1 VISVVLPV
9 RDGAPHVAEA
19 LASAAAAGADEIVA
33 VDGASR
39 DSTVAIAASSA
50 RTRLLDQQGP
60 SLEDAYNEG
69 IAAARGDRLAFMGH
83 DDVYEPEA
91 LTELDSALEETG
103 AGAVFGR
110 VAFELMGDGPPPGF
124 RAELLEGPRDVLLL
138 ETLLIRREVAEELG
152 PLRHAIGHD
161 VDWIARL
168 NDSGTPI
175 ARVQT
180 LVVRKRL
187 RADSASHRAAAHD
200 PQLLVRV
207 LRDVVARRVANRP

>member
-9 RDGAPHVAEA
+9 RDGAPHVADA
-19 LASAAAAGADEIVA
+19 LASARAAGADEIVV

-39 DSTVAIAASSA
+39 DSTADIAAASA
-50 RTRLLDQQGP
+50 QTRLLDQEGP

-69 IAAARGDRLAFMGH
+69 IAAARGDRLAFIGH
-83 DDVYEPEA
+83 DDLYAPEA
-91 LTELDSALEETG
+91 LTALDRALEETG

-110 VAFELMGDGPPPGF
+110 VAFELMGAEPPPGF
-124 RAELLEGPRDVLLL
+124 RPELLDGPRDGLLL

-152 PLRHAIGHD
+152 PLRHPIGHD
-161 VDWIARL
+161 IDWIARL
-168 NDSGTPI
+168 NDSGAPI

-187 RADSASHRAAAHD
+187 RADSASHRAAERD

-207 LRDVVARRVANRP
+207 LRDVVVRRAADRQ